1 MTGRLG
7 KTAAAIGISRNNLWE
22 RLRHL
27 KLAAPDHALRRE
39 MEQGDA
45 A

>member
-1 MTGRLG
+1 MTGRLA
-7 KTAAAIGISRNNLWE
+7 KTAAAIGISRKNLWE
-22 RLRHL
+22 RLRRL
-27 KLAAPDHALRRE
+27 KLAAPDQALRRE